1 MPITPRLR
9 TALMAISAMALLSTG
24 GWLLWPPQPVPAPS
38 SATGEP
44 VGVGSLLQGPRGA
57 GHTDSARAAAR
68 ARAQIDLPGAPAA
81 IQNLAAQIFLG
92 QPLHAADLAGIDT
105 HLLTYVFH
113 APHSLDTGGGSLAR
127 EAAHMGRMD
136 VLRAMAEAGVSTQVD
151 DGILFWAA
159 LENWTPETAADG
171 RALLAKA
178 ASSGGTHRVHEDGFT
193 AFEMAAS
200 VSLDTVLALIE
211 TGANPWTHPSDP
223 EETLGFPSVM
233 ERLSLHA
240 GAKGALGILEGIT
253 QAPTLPVPSSRA
265 HWNTVGNLI
274 DSALL
279 LHQEGHTPM
288 ARRAIAL
295 AVDLEGRFGGVP
307 EHFWSQPAR
316 DLRPAGAP
324 TLSPITAPEDTLA
337 PIPDSPLAAVASS
350 APVVEAAIEPV
361 ATEPHP

>member
-1 MPITPRLR
+1 MPLTTRLR
-9 TALMAISAMALLSTG
+9 TALIGMGATALLCAG
-24 GWLLWPPQPVPAPS
+24 GWALWAPNPVAPPVA
-38 SATGEP
+38 GEP
-44 VGVGSLLQGPRGA
+44 VGVGALLQGPRGT

-68 ARAQIDLPGAPAA
+68 ARAQADLPGAPAA
-81 IQNLAAQIFLG
+81 IQRLAVQLFLG
-92 QPLHAADLAGIDT
+92 QPVRQADLEGIDT

-113 APHSLDTGGGSLAR
+113 APQALDTGGGSLAR
-127 EAAHMGRMD
+127 EAAHMGRID
-136 VLRAMAEAGVSTQVD
+136 ALRALAEAGVSTQAD

-159 LENWTPETAADG
+159 LENWTPDTATDG
-171 RALLAKA
+171 RAVLARA
-178 ASSGGTHRVHEDGFT
+178 ATDGGTHRVHEDGFT

-223 EETLGFPSVM
+223 DESLGFPSVM

-253 QAPTLPVPSSRA
+253 QAPALPVPSTRA

-274 DSALL
+274 DSALM
-279 LHQEGHTPM
+279 LHQEGHSPM

-337 PIPDSPLAAVASS
+337 PIPDGPLAAVASS
-350 APVVEAAIEPV
+350 APVVEAATQPV
-361 ATEPHP
+361 VTEPHP